1 MPATGVSV
9 QMLEGPLE
17 SGGPSGDAVVKSAGR
32 VLLILEYFDRVQR
45 PANLID
51 ISTALHL
58 PLSSTSHL
66 LRSMVS
72 LGFLRLTPKGRTY
85 LPTSRV
91 SLLGT
96 WTDPRL
102 FREGKIYELV
112 EELRRVT
119 GKTVVLSD
127 RSGIHSRCIF
137 SVVSADLC
145 SPRPLVGSLRPLHE
159 TASGLALLSKLDM
172 EDAGK
177 ILRRLHAELPNNSGT
192 FQSALI
198 NQKIQ
203 EARTLGVLISRDV
216 RMPPFGEIARPI
228 VLSDGSIHTVACVG
242 PFDEILRDYDALVE
256 QLEAAEI
263 KANEPWSAR
272 AGTLVHHEL
281 AS

>member
-1 MPATGVSV
+1 MK
-9 QMLEGPLE
+9 MLEEPLVIV
-17 SGGPSGDAVVKSAGR
+17 GPSDDAIVKSAGR

-45 PANLID
+45 PANLMD

-102 FREGKIYELV
+102 FREGKIYELI
-112 EELRRVT
+112 EALRSAT

-137 SVVSADLC
+137 SAASADLR
-145 SPRPLVGSLRPLHE
+145 SPRPPVGSLRPLHE
-159 TASGLALLSKLDM
+159 TASGLALLSKLDTD
-172 EDAGK
+172 EAGK
-177 ILRRLHAELPNNSGT
+177 ILRRLHAELPSDSGT

-203 EARTLGVLISRDV
+203 ESRTLGVLISRDLQ
-216 RMPPFGEIARPI
+216 RPEFGEVARAI
-228 VLSDGSIHTVACVG
+228 RLGDGSIHTVACVG
-242 PFDEILRDYDALVE
+242 KFDEIARDYDALA
-256 QLEAAEI
+256 QHLETADIQAI
-263 KANEPWSAR
+263 GPWSDGVGWPAR
-272 AGTLVHHEL
+272 CEL